1 MRFRRRRFIQAGA
14 ALAAAPFC
22 RAVEEGKTTL
32 EADRERVL
40 CAAAERI
47 LPGVV
52 EAGFAEYMKY
62 WLSRE
67 PFRRAADWR
76 PLLVAGAAQLEA
88 RSQQMH
94 GRGFA
99 NLAGEE
105 QDKILEQFQQGK
117 ASSGKFRSDL
127 FFQRLVLLA
136 LESFFSH
143 PVYGGNKDGVGWR
156 FAGYHHCWWS
166 PERQKVSE

>member
-22 RAVEEGKTTL
+22 RAGEEEKTTL
-32 EADRERVL
+32 EADRQGVL

-67 PFRRAADWR
+67 PFSRAADWR
-76 PLLVAGAAQLEA
+76 PLLVAGAAQLQA
-88 RSQQMH
+88 RSRQNY
-94 GRGFA
+94 GRDFTH
-99 NLAGEE
+99 LAGEE

-136 LESFFSH
+136 LESFFSD
-143 PVYGGNKDGVGWR
+143 PVYGGNKDEVGWR
-156 FAGYHHCWWS
+156 FAGHHHCWWA
-166 PERQKVSE
+166 PGR